1 MVDNFDLENVL
12 VLSVMPTMKL
22 TKKHV
27 KEHVAKIFYVFSV
40 LNLLFLTH
48 LVILLKYIIVLI
60 FVFNLSLS

>member
-12 VLSVMPTMKL
+12 VLSVMLTMKL